1 MKMIASRKAFA
12 KTALP
17 AVLAALLALAPA
29 GVSQAH
35 EFKAGNIEVV
45 HPWSRATPP
54 GAKVAAGYL
63 TIKNS
68 GSEPDRLVSVTGEIA
83 EKTEVHEMAVNG
95 EGVMTMRPVSG
106 GVEIP
111 AGGEV
116 ELKPGSYHIMF
127 MGLNRHAKEGE
138 SFSGTLTFEK
148 AGSVTVE
155 YSVDKLGAT
164 SGHGG

>member
-1 MKMIASRKAFA
+1 MIVSRFVLA
-12 KTALP
+12 KTGL
-17 AVLAALLALAPA
+17 LAALLALAPA
-29 GVSQAH
+29 AVSQVQAH

-54 GAKVAAGYL
+54 GAKVAAGYV
-63 TIKNS
+63 TIKNT
-68 GSEPDRLVSVTGEIA
+68 GSEPDRLVSVTGDIA

-95 EGVMTMRPVSG
+95 EGVMTMRPVPE

-116 ELKPGSYHIMF
+116 ELKPGSFHIMF

-155 YSVDKLGAT
+155 YSVDKQGT
-164 SGHGG
+164 TGGHGG